1 MANKKKESEFKHSHN
16 VMLRLT
22 EEEYDVLQGDALQAK
37 MSVAAFARNVVVQ
50 RNVIISYKVVADMDE
65 VRTIGKELHAI
76 GNNLNQIAQYFHTG
90 GARSE
95 YIIQEINSG
104 VKDLER
110 IRKKVEKLA
119 GESYGSD

>member
-1 MANKKKESEFKHSHN
+1 MANKKKEGEFKHDHN

-22 EEEYDVLQGDALQAK
+22 KEEYDVLQGDARQAK
-37 MSVAAFARNVVVQ
+37 MSVAAFARSVVVQ
-50 RNVIISYKVVADMDE
+50 RKVIISYKVVADMDD

-95 YIIQEINSG
+95 HIIQEINSG

-110 IRKKVEKLA
+110 IRRKAEKI
-119 GESYGSD
+119 GDDSSGSN

>member
-1 MANKKKESEFKHSHN
+1 MANKKKESEFKHDHN

-22 EEEYDVLQGDALQAK
+22 EEEFDVLQEDALRAK
-37 MSVAAFARNVVVQ
+37 MSVAAFARSVVVQ
-50 RNVIISYKVVADMDE
+50 RNVIISYKIVVDMDD

-90 GARSE
+90 GVRSE

-110 IRKKVEKLA
+110 IRKKVEKMA

>member
-1 MANKKKESEFKHSHN
+1 MANKKKEGEFKHDHN

-22 EEEYDVLQGDALQAK
+22 KEEYDVLQGDARQAK
-37 MSVAAFARNVVVQ
+37 MSVAAFARSVVVQ
-50 RNVIISYKVVADMDE
+50 RKVIISYKVVADMDD

-95 YIIQEINSG
+95 HIIQEINSG

-119 GESYGSD
+119 SESYGSD

>member
-1 MANKKKESEFKHSHN
+1 MANKTKESELKHD
-16 VMLRLT
+16 VRITLRLT
-22 EEEYDVLQGDALQAK
+22 EEEYMVLKEDALQAK
-37 MSVAAFARNVVVQ
+37 KSAAAYAREIVTQ
-50 RNVIISYKVVADMDE
+50 RNVTLKYMVVADIHDI
-65 VRTIGKELHAI
+65 RALGKELNAI

-95 YIIQEINSG
+95 HIIQEINSG

>member
-1 MANKKKESEFKHSHN
+1 MANKKKESEFKHDRN

-22 EEEYDVLQGDALQAK
+22 KEEYDVLQKDALYAK
-37 MSVAAFARNVVVQ
+37 MSVAAFARSVVTQ
-50 RNVIISYKVVADMDE
+50 RNVIISYKVVADLDD

-76 GNNLNQIAQYFHTG
+76 GNNMNQIAQYFHTG

-110 IRKKVEKLA
+110 IRKKVEKIA
-119 GESYGSD
+119 GESYGGD

>member
-1 MANKKKESEFKHSHN
+1 MANKKKEGEFKHDHN

-22 EEEYDVLQGDALQAK
+22 KEEYDVLQGDARQAK
-37 MSVAAFARNVVVQ
+37 MSVAAFARSVVSQ
-50 RNVIISYKVVADMDE
+50 RNVMIIYKVVADMDD

-95 YIIQEINSG
+95 HIIQEINSG

-110 IRKKVEKLA
+110 IRKKVEKLV

>member
-1 MANKKKESEFKHSHN
+1 MANKKKESEFKHDHN

-22 EEEYDVLQGDALQAK
+22 EEEYEVLRKDALQAK
-37 MSVAAFARNVVVQ
+37 MSVAAFARSVVSQ
-50 RNVIISYKVVADMDE
+50 RNVMIIYKVVADMEDIRI
-65 VRTIGKELHAI
+65 VGKELHAI

-90 GARSE
+90 GTRSE

-110 IRKKVEKLA
+110 IRKTIEKIA

>member
-1 MANKKKESEFKHSHN
+1 MANKKKDSEFKHDHN

-22 EEEYDVLQGDALQAK
+22 KEEYDVLQEDARHAK
-37 MSVAAFARNVVVQ
+37 MSVAAFARRVIAQ
-50 RNVIISYKVVADMDE
+50 RNVIISYKIVADMDD

-95 YIIQEINSG
+95 HIIQEINSG

-119 GESYGSD
+119 GERYGSD

>member
-1 MANKKKESEFKHSHN
+1 MANKKKESEFKHDHN

-22 EEEYDVLQGDALQAK
+22 KEEYDVLQEDALRAK
-37 MSVAAFARNVVVQ
+37 MSVAAFARSVVVQ
-50 RNVIISYKVVADMDE
+50 RNVIISYKVVAEMDDI
-65 VRTIGKELHAI
+65 RTIGKELHAI

-95 YIIQEINSG
+95 HIIQEINSG
-104 VKDLER
+104 MKDLER

>member
-1 MANKKKESEFKHSHN
+1 MIFENPLRWREHRSAPS
-16 VMLRLT
+16 VM
-22 EEEYDVLQGDALQAK
+22 D
-37 MSVAAFARNVVVQ
+37 
-50 RNVIISYKVVADMDE
+50 KVVADMDD

-95 YIIQEINSG
+95 HIIQEINSG

-110 IRKKVEKLA
+110 IRKKVEKLV

>member
-1 MANKKKESEFKHSHN
+1 MQKKESELKRDYRIT
-16 VMLRLT
+16 LRFT
-22 EEEYDVLQGDALQAK
+22 EDEYEGIKVDAADAK
-37 MSVAAFARNVVVQ
+37 MRVAEYGREMLLKGQVIVV
-50 RNVIISYKVVADMDE
+50 YKVTADMND
-65 VRTIGKELHAI
+65 VRTMGKELHAI

-95 YIIQEINSG
+95 CIIQEINSG